1 MKRNEKFKNFSK
13 LLYSINLHK
22 KRNLRKCKTI
32 EKKVK
37 KNSTQN
43 SSFNLLEPEIEYVS
57 KLNFYNPESS
67 EENNLFQTI
76 KTTPNFNKL
85 SLKFR
90 HKKTFN
96 IDEEKLQ
103 NNGEK
108 FENKEK
114 EYKLENKRKDLEVKI
129 NKIKGLIKPLNE
141 ELSKVISEID
151 NLKLDFEVLQNN
163 KTNSLIEKNF
173 KKKVIANELIT
184 NSISKKNSTTINS
197 LPALSSKSIN
207 SERTKEQKM
216 KIDTIVYI
224 HKEEMRTKK
233 NFAILKINKLNE
245 KKNEIMEK
253 IKACENDLKNFKE
266 ERNKVKKE
274 LLIHYHNVLLKG
286 KDTRKQGLSWII
298 NAIWNLKSN
307 VLLSYLP
314 KFLDNESI
322 SFLFSYSLKK
332 MKIKSMYKIIQELS
346 IKIKE
351 KEFENNNKENNQNK
365 NNTFKEK
372 TIDEDSNTQET
383 ILFDY
388 NGFNSSKETLK
399 LEEEKKDN
407 NSNYINNYNIKKNKE
422 WLKGIAKTNSFIS
435 KEDKKINLFNRPKE
449 ILLDLSQK
457 NNKIKYFN
465 IFNEYHDTFRTR
477 LYNNINKTSN
487 QLRKREKSDKEEEKK
502 KYLYEFLENEE
513 NSIKHCL
520 FNKKMLT
527 QPQAMKKNTIKL
539 TDFENLYNNENKKK
553 EINEELFEL
562 YNKRK
567 EIENN
572 YIKLKNDIQNMIKN
586 ELDRLFK
593 CFYKEDYAAKYNV
606 DQNTVISAIIG
617 EENARNEL
625 SKQIKE
631 GQKYLKTLKGL
642 RNWKIS
648 I

>member
-173 KKKVIANELIT
+173 KKKVIAKELIT

-399 LEEEKKDN
+399 LEE
-407 NSNYINNYNIKKNKE
+407 
-422 WLKGIAKTNSFIS
+422 
-435 KEDKKINLFNRPKE
+435 
-449 ILLDLSQK
+449 
-457 NNKIKYFN
+457 
-465 IFNEYHDTFRTR
+465 
-477 LYNNINKTSN
+477 
-487 QLRKREKSDKEEEKK
+487 
-502 KYLYEFLENEE
+502 
-513 NSIKHCL
+513 
-520 FNKKMLT
+520 
-527 QPQAMKKNTIKL
+527 
-539 TDFENLYNNENKKK
+539 
-553 EINEELFEL
+553 
-562 YNKRK
+562 
-567 EIENN
+567 
-572 YIKLKNDIQNMIKN
+572 
-586 ELDRLFK
+586 
-593 CFYKEDYAAKYNV
+593 
-606 DQNTVISAIIG
+606 
-617 EENARNEL
+617 
-625 SKQIKE
+625 
-631 GQKYLKTLKGL
+631 
-642 RNWKIS
+642 
-648 I
+648 

>member
-1 MKRNEKFKNFSK
+1 M
-13 LLYSINLHK
+13 
-22 KRNLRKCKTI
+22 
-32 EKKVK
+32 
-37 KNSTQN
+37 
-43 SSFNLLEPEIEYVS
+43 
-57 KLNFYNPESS
+57 
-67 EENNLFQTI
+67 
-76 KTTPNFNKL
+76 
-85 SLKFR
+85 
-90 HKKTFN
+90 
-96 IDEEKLQ
+96 
-103 NNGEK
+103 
-108 FENKEK
+108 
-114 EYKLENKRKDLEVKI
+114 
-129 NKIKGLIKPLNE
+129 
-141 ELSKVISEID
+141 
-151 NLKLDFEVLQNN
+151 
-163 KTNSLIEKNF
+163 IEKNF

-224 HKEEMRTKK
+224 HKEEIRTKK
-233 NFAILKINKLNE
+233 KFTILKINKLNE

-351 KEFENNNKENNQNK
+351 KELENNNKENNQNK

-407 NSNYINNYNIKKNKE
+407 TSNYINDYNIKKNKE

-449 ILLDLSQK
+449 IILDLSQK
-457 NNKIKYFN
+457 SNKIKCFN

-487 QLRKREKSDKEEEKK
+487 QLRKRDKSDKEEEKK
-502 KYLYEFLENEE
+502 KYLYDLLENEE

-527 QPQAMKKNTIKL
+527 QPLAMKKNTIKL
-539 TDFENLYNNENKKK
+539 TDFENLYNNDNKKK
-553 EINEELFEL
+553 EINEELLEL

-586 ELDRLFK
+586 ELDRLCK